1 MLPAVPKFCPQPPE
15 DPVLSHRAHGS
26 VLSCPKILFL
36 AVSRFCFPIQAIPR
50 FCPQL
55 CQGPVV
61 SGYVTFFLSFFFL
74 HPLSQQPIFVPDS
87 TPAVQCI
94 LTPGSCGP
102 WVTAFWAL
110 TSSGSS
116 EKTGNSGW
124 HLSLAEEALCQAF
137 KRLSLE
143 GWGHGPRGLRRG
155 PSCAKVSLP
164 TSFLCIHVARENS
177 ELTEV
182 TLIAL
187 LLPVF
192 GNARQDLE
200 DGAGGWEW
208 LVLEHMV
215 STSLG
220 LSVSSAPLLYRSG
233 HP

>member
-1 MLPAVPKFCPQPPE
+1 MP
-15 DPVLSHRAHGS
+15 R
-26 VLSCPKILFL
+26 SCRLW
-36 AVSRFCFPIQAIPR
+36 
-50 FCPQL
+50 L
-55 CQGPVV
+55 CH
-61 SGYVTFFLSFFFL
+61 FLSFFFFL

-155 PSCAKVSLP
+155 PSCAKVSLS

-177 ELTEV
+177 ELMEV